1 MLRSNESIAG
11 RIVPTPPVKKIL
23 ASFLAPTLGIILHTS
38 AVAADPA
45 SDRIVVL
52 ISVDGLAHY
61 YFDDPKAEMP
71 TIRQLAAE
79 GVRAEKM
86 KCSMP
91 TVTWPNHTT
100 LVTGVNPAK
109 HGVIGNNYFDR
120 AKGESVPL
128 IPDPL
133 FDKEEIVKSPTIYD
147 VAKAGG
153 LKTAAIIWPAS
164 RGAKTLDWTVPDV
177 FSDALFQGKAS
188 KGLIE
193 EFKAR
198 GIPADKQEEWCKT
211 GKGED
216 RDRMYVQMLNH
227 VIRTHRP
234 NVALLHLVE
243 VDHVEHA
250 KGPQTPEAYA
260 AVKFADERVREVW
273 EELKKS
279 FPGKATLIVASDHGF
294 FGYQR
299 QIQPNVV
306 LRNEGLLTAEGSKI
320 TGGAARS
327 LGQGGAAFVYV
338 LDPANREATIEK
350 IAGKFRSVE
359 GVDLVI
365 TPQDFPNYGMA
376 DPLKNAQMADL
387 VLSAKEGY
395 SFSDSLGGNLVVT
408 PKAETKGTHGYDP
421 NQLGLHATFVAW
433 GAGIQAGAKLGTINN
448 LDVAPTMAELL
459 GLKMPGTDGQILRAI
474 LAK

>member
-1 MLRSNESIAG
+1 MKRLCTLFACSL
-11 RIVPTPPVKKIL
+11 L
-23 ASFLAPTLGIILHTS
+23 ALVRPAS
-38 AVAADPA
+38 ALDPA
-45 SDRIVVL
+45 ADRIVVL

-79 GVRAEKM
+79 GARAEKM

-100 LVTGVNPAK
+100 LVTGVHPAK

-120 AKGESVPL
+120 TKGESVPL

-153 LKTAAIIWPAS
+153 LKTAGIIWPAS

-177 FSDALFQGKAS
+177 FSDKLFQGYATP
-188 KGLIE
+188 GLIE
-193 EFKAR
+193 AFIAA

-216 RDRMYVQMLNH
+216 RDRMYVQMLNY

-260 AVKFADERVREVW
+260 AVKFADDRVREVW

-279 FPGKATLIVASDHGF
+279 FPGKATLIVAADHGF
-294 FGYQR
+294 FPYQQ
-299 QIQPNVV
+299 QIQPNVI
-306 LRNEGLLTAEGSKI
+306 LRNAGLITAEGTKI
-320 TGGAARS
+320 TGGTVRTV
-327 LGQGGAAFVYV
+327 GQGGASFIYV
-338 LDPANREATIEK
+338 LDQPDREAV
-350 IAGKFRSVE
+350 IARLAKEFRQVE

-365 TPQDFPNYGMA
+365 ERNEFPKYGLA
-376 DPLKNAQMADL
+376 DPRKNPHMADL
-387 VLSAKEGY
+387 VLSANSGY
-395 SFSDSLGGNLVVT
+395 SFTDSLAGNLVVT
-408 PKAETKGTHGYDP
+408 PKSDVVKGTHGYDP
-421 NQLGLHATFVAW
+421 NQPGLHASFVAW
-433 GAGIQAGAKLGTINN
+433 GAGVKPGAKLGTMENI
-448 LDVAPTMAELL
+448 DVAPTMAELL
-459 GLKMPGTDGQILRAI
+459 GVRMDSADGRVLREV
-474 LAK
+474 LVK

>member
-1 MLRSNESIAG
+1 MKRRLIALFTIG
-11 RIVPTPPVKKIL
+11 FAFASTVLALDPP
-23 ASFLAPTLGIILHTS
+23 A
-38 AVAADPA
+38 
-45 SDRIVVL
+45 DRIVVL
-52 ISVDGLAHY
+52 ISVDGLAQY
-61 YFDDPKAEMP
+61 YFDDPKADMP

-79 GVRAEKM
+79 GARADKM

-100 LVTGVNPAK
+100 LVTGVHPAK

-120 AKGESVPL
+120 TKGEPVPL

-133 FDKEEIVKSPTIYD
+133 FNKEEIVKSPTIYD

-153 LKTAAIIWPAS
+153 MKTAAIIWPAS

-177 FSDALFQGKAS
+177 FSDALFQGHAS
-188 KGLIE
+188 PGLID
-193 EFKAR
+193 EFKAA

-234 NVALLHLVE
+234 NVVLLHLVE

-260 AVKFADERVREVW
+260 AVKFADDRVREVW
-273 EELKKS
+273 DELKKS

-294 FGYQR
+294 FSYLQ
-299 QIQPNVV
+299 QIQPNVL
-306 LRNEGLLTAEGSKI
+306 LRNEGLLTAEGTKI

-327 LGQGGAAFVYV
+327 LGQGGAAFIYV
-338 LDPANREATIEK
+338 LDQANRAATIEK
-350 IAGKFRSVE
+350 LAAKFKDVE
-359 GVDLVI
+359 GVELVI
-365 TPQDFPNYGMA
+365 KPDEFPKYGLA
-376 DPLKNAQMADL
+376 DPQKNSQMADL

-408 PKAETKGTHGYDP
+408 PKSDTVKGTHGYDP
-421 NQLGLHATFVAW
+421 NQPRLHGTFDQNPA
-433 GAGIQAGAKLGTINN
+433 Q
-448 LDVAPTMAELL
+448 
-459 GLKMPGTDGQILRAI
+459 
-474 LAK
+474 